1 MAAEESLKHDWIKVT
16 EKNNHQVQYT
26 AEIHSVCR
34 TICSEPAERYK
45 KEEWVRLRSESC
57 ISSLMF

>member
-1 MAAEESLKHDWIKVT
+1 MAAEESIKHDWIKVT

-34 TICSEPAERYK
+34 TICSETIPAER
-45 KEEWVRLRSESC
+45 
-57 ISSLMF
+57 